1 MLVEEVKKSGMDYGM
16 FERLEEAWAWWKE
29 WVPSPARVR
38 IVADDDSDGV
48 TSAYCV
54 SAALQRAG
62 YEIDLKIMPVHS
74 AADVAEAFKEPR
86 DGYVVLDCGSSV
98 TDAIDATR
106 IPTLILDHHRVR
118 DVTLENTFEV
128 NPRRLGGDRVE
139 HVSTSILAALFA
151 VTAGDHWD
159 VSFAGVAGAISD
171 RQHLGGFR
179 GLTGYVADGAVK
191 NGILSQSPGFT
202 LVGSTVEEAI
212 VESLDPFFEHY
223 TGKPE
228 AVKALLARHGISPTD
243 SPILLTGE
251 KGMRLARELTDGL
264 QKRGVVT
271 SRMYP
276 LYDERYLLRH
286 SSGVSTVFGL
296 AQLLEAATAADQH
309 ELALKAL
316 RGDVGAARQVRTL
329 QKRRHD
335 GILREIERLRANVR
349 EMPHLRW
356 AETLDP
362 ANTGVYAHTLLS
374 FVHGD
379 DKPFVIVCRTEDEA
393 KLSSR
398 GSPRLYKAGI
408 DLSIGMGRAAESVGG
423 HGGGHPGASGATIPY
438 ARRDEFLHRLDAV
451 LGELGRGAKP

>member
-1 MLVEEVKKSGMDYGM
+1 MLVEEVKKTGMDYGM
-16 FERLEEAWAWWKE
+16 FERLDEAWTWWKE

-48 TSAYCV
+48 TSAFCV
-54 SAALQRAG
+54 QTALERAG
-62 YEIDLKIMPVHS
+62 YEVDLKIMPVHS
-74 AADVAEAFKEPR
+74 PSDVDEAFKEPR
-86 DGYVVLDCGSSV
+86 DGYVVLDCGSAV
-98 TDAIDATR
+98 IDTIDATG

-118 DVTLENTFEV
+118 DVTVQTTFEV
-128 NPRRLGGDRVE
+128 NPRRLGGDKVE

-171 RQHLGGFR
+171 RQHLGGWR
-179 GLTGYVADGAVK
+179 GLTKYVADGAIH

-202 LVGSTVEEAI
+202 LVGTTVEEAI

-223 TGKPE
+223 TGKAE
-228 AVKALLARHGISPTD
+228 AVKALLARHGISATE

-251 KGMRLARELTDGL
+251 KGMRLAKDLTDGL
-264 QKRGVVT
+264 RSRGVVID
-271 SRMYP
+271 RMYP

-286 SSGVSTVFGL
+286 TSGVSSVFGL
-296 AQLLEAATAADQH
+296 AQLMEAATAGHQH
-309 ELALKAL
+309 ELALKTL
-316 RGDVGAARQVRTL
+316 RGDVGAARQIRAIHK
-329 QKRRHD
+329 KRLE
-335 GILREIERLRANVR
+335 GILREVERLRANVR

-356 AETLDP
+356 AETRDP

-374 FVHGD
+374 FIHGD
-379 DKPFVIVCRTEDEA
+379 DKPFVVVSHQADLA

-398 GSPRLYKAGI
+398 GSPRLYRAGI
-408 DLSIGMGRAAESVGG
+408 DLSVGMGRAAQKVNG

-438 ARRDEFLHRLDAV
+438 DKRDEFLRILDEV
-451 LGELGRGAKP
+451 LGELGRGAKA